1 MVLVNHG
8 ARWGPDANRHS
19 GKETAPSRYVDLF
32 HHVCHC
38 RARLPGYLASCGGY
52 QRLGYGWASCR
63 RAGRATTARTAR
75 VLPARRGQWSS
86 CLTKEEGH
94 QIRQCRD
101 SGSSP
106 DARVATWSRHTRTL
120 QAGTVSPDDIT
131 HQHGHGRRTTFTPQ
145 HLCSWRHP
153 ARPRG
158 PKFRGVGEVRGFF
171 WHFSNANVNNK
182 GWTGWTAGL
191 GLSGCSWQASGIAFL
206 GISHPTAGP
215 CPAWP
220 RVRPENS
227 DAGTDRS
234 CHHCNPG
241 RRPCPLEGG
250 PLSPSRFFFSSSRPL
265 TPEQTYTSG
274 RTPPPLP
281 SCHCAVSCLV
291 FPCDSASKTADCRL
305 TVDDCRPL
313 APDPSLARPTLPG
326 IVNPSIRLI
335 HASSS
340 RPTSPGSNRQP
351 LLPESQP
358 RLGNS
363 SREHSSRLF
372 FLSLVP
378 R

>member
-1 MVLVNHG
+1 MADG
-8 ARWGPDANRHS
+8 RHS
-19 GKETAPSRYVDLF
+19 RPNIFAAGGIQPGRGAPNSGAW
-32 HHVCHC
+32 
-38 RARLPGYLASCGGY
+38 AR
-52 QRLGYGWASCR
+52 
-63 RAGRATTARTAR
+63 
-75 VLPARRGQWSS
+75 
-86 CLTKEEGH
+86 
-94 QIRQCRD
+94 
-101 SGSSP
+101 SG
-106 DARVATWSRHTRTL
+106 D
-120 QAGTVSPDDIT
+120 
-131 HQHGHGRRTTFTPQ
+131 
-145 HLCSWRHP
+145 
-153 ARPRG
+153 
-158 PKFRGVGEVRGFF
+158 FF

-182 GWTGWTAGL
+182 GWTGWTALQRPGPGL

-206 GISHPTAGP
+206 GISHPPPQALVP
-215 CPAWP
+215 
-220 RVRPENS
+220 
-227 DAGTDRS
+227 
-234 CHHCNPG
+234 PG
-241 RRPCPLEGG
+241 RESALRIPMRALTGHAIIATPAAAPVHWRG

-291 FPCDSASKTADCRL
+291 FPCDSASKTADYRL
-305 TVDDCRPL
+305 STVDDCRPL
-313 APDPSLARPTLPG
+313 APDPSLARLKLPG

-340 RPTSPGSNRQP
+340 RPTSPGSNRQL

>member
-1 MVLVNHG
+1 MIRGHPQTPGQPLGHVIQG
-8 ARWGPDANRHS
+8 HS
-19 GKETAPSRYVDLF
+19 
-32 HHVCHC
+32 
-38 RARLPGYLASCGGY
+38 
-52 QRLGYGWASCR
+52 R
-63 RAGRATTARTAR
+63 R
-75 VLPARRGQWSS
+75 
-86 CLTKEEGH
+86 
-94 QIRQCRD
+94 
-101 SGSSP
+101 
-106 DARVATWSRHTRTL
+106 
-120 QAGTVSPDDIT
+120 GTVSPDDIT

-145 HLCSWRHP
+145 HPCSWRHP

-171 WHFSNANVNNK
+171 WHFSNANVNNIRMDRMD
-182 GWTGWTAGL
+182 GTSTARAGFRFVGL
-191 GLSGCSWQASGIAFL
+191 LLAGVWHSLSGDLQPPPQALVPPGRESALRF
-206 GISHPTAGP
+206 PMRA
-215 CPAWP
+215 
-220 RVRPENS
+220 
-227 DAGTDRS
+227 TDRS

-241 RRPCPLEGG
+241 RCPCPLEGG

-305 TVDDCRPL
+305 STDDCRPL
-313 APDPSLARPTLPG
+313 ASDPSLARPKLPG